1 MIVITSHFHIFTI
14 SAPGICLVFT
24 LAFWFLLSLGPKIRY
39 LDIYIVPFHSVQLCD
54 WIFSNMYTESFFVCC
69 WILKAETSFTCELD
83 FIEQVASGIKYLI
96 RSPTFGFFVQISV
109 EYKYHILWRSL
120 QLIGGWTPGCDC
132 VGECVTKSDTY
143 LLPFQAL

>member
-1 MIVITSHFHIFTI
+1 MEYDCHH
-14 SAPGICLVFT
+14 
-24 LAFWFLLSLGPKIRY
+24 LAFPYFHNIGGWHLSGIHFGFLIFAKPGSEDQLSTLVHS
-39 LDIYIVPFHSVQLCD
+39 IVSSFAIEYFQIC
-54 WIFSNMYTESFFVCC
+54 TESFFVCC

-120 QLIGGWTPGCDC
+120 QLIGG
-132 VGECVTKSDTY
+132 
-143 LLPFQAL
+143 